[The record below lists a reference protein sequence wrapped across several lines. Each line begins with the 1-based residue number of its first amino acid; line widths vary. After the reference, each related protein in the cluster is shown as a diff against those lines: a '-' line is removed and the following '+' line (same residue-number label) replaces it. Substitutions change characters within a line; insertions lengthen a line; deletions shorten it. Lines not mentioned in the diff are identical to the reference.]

1 MFHHSIN
8 KGLAIACLLSIFS
21 LTFIASAHRQDFRVT
36 KAFLK
41 ADDARISGPCPLKVV
56 FNGYIATNGPGTVKY
71 TFTRSDGAAGPA
83 YTLEFKDAGT
93 QAVSTD
99 WTLGDASTLPRFEGW
114 QALKILSP
122 NEMESSHDTGSF
134 SITCGQQKPGGQPN
148 PNIQPTP
155 GEKISS
161 VVLKGLQR
169 AEQDSSAGAE
179 ARKKAFE
186 ADRARFESTS
196 TAIAEALKAS
206 GVDLD
211 GYLSASK
218 QFVEMPH
225 EKINQSEIDRLN
237 RKFADPIRGAL
248 AKILGVP
255 GVGDIMQGMQ
265 PGLTAS
271 GAPAPG
277 QLDQGNG
284 NGSVGP
290 LAASCC
296 STNRFE
302 PPFEGLFTEGD
313 LGARAIRPGE
323 THQLDPRVRSAI
335 VSAPHRL
342 EASGRRFTVPATAR
356 QVSVTVN
363 LGTNWVIG
371 LSGVGYAHVWL
382 GLDMNVTDA
391 RGVAAVCSAPHLEQD
406 NRWTWAG
413 GFLMLSDHR
422 PGPGITR
429 TCVFDR
435 NASDPTEYA
444 ANVSASTDGTFF
456 GFSGGYGDYYVDL
469 GPVDVTTCP

>member
-8 KGLAIACLLSIFS
+8 KGLAIACLLAVFS
-21 LTFIASAHRQDFRVT
+21 LTFIASAHRPDFRVT
-36 KAFLK
+36 EAFLK
-41 ADDARISGPCPLKVV
+41 ADDARMSGPCPLKVV
-56 FNGYIATNGPGTVKY
+56 FNGYITANGPGTVKY
-71 TFTRSDGAAGPA
+71 TFTRSDGARAQA
-83 YTLEFKDAGT
+83 YAMDFKEAGT

-99 WTLGDASTLPRFEGW
+99 WTLGDASTLARYEGW

-122 NEMESSHDTGSF
+122 NEMESSHETGSF
-134 SITCGQQKPGGQPN
+134 SITCGQQKPVGQPD
-148 PNIQPTP
+148 PNGQQTS
-155 GEKISS
+155 GEKISP
-161 VVLKGLQR
+161 VVSQGLRQI
-169 AEQDSSAGAE
+169 EKDSSARAE

-186 ADRARFESTS
+186 ADRARFEPTS
-196 TAIAEALKAS
+196 TALAEALKAS
-206 GVDLD
+206 GVDLN

-225 EKINQSEIDRLN
+225 EKINQSEIDRVN
-237 RKFADPIRGAL
+237 RKFADPIRSAL

-265 PGLTAS
+265 PGMPAS

-290 LAASCC
+290 MAASCC

-302 PPFEGLFTEGD
+302 PPYEGLFTEGD

-323 THQLDPRVRSAI
+323 IRQLDPHVRSAI
-335 VSAPHRL
+335 VSAPHRR
-342 EASGRRFTVPATAR
+342 EASGRSFTVPATAR
-356 QVSVTVN
+356 HVSVTVN

-371 LSGVGYAHVWL
+371 LSGLGYAHVWL
-382 GLDMNVTDA
+382 GLDMNVSGA
-391 RGVAAVCSAPHLEQD
+391 GGAAVCSAPHLEQD
-406 NRWTWAG
+406 NQWTWVG
-413 GFLMLSDHR
+413 GSLMLSDHR
-422 PGPGITR
+422 PGPSITR

-435 NASDPTEYA
+435 NAGDPTDYA
-444 ANVSASTDGTFF
+444 ANVSASTDGTFV